1 MVIETGTFES
11 TLDDKGR
18 VSIPAQIRE
27 KYARGQLVITQGM
40 QPSVYIMTPTAWE
53 LFSGKLMDS
62 ETLNEEEYNLIQYQY
77 ILPAQVGEIDKSGRV
92 AIPPAI
98 RKYAG
103 LTRDCL
109 VMNAENHLEI
119 WDAEFFYAYLKEN
132 RARTQE
138 AMRQMGALRLFKTDE
153 KE

>member
-1 MVIETGTFES
+1 MTLETGTFES

-18 VSIPAQIRE
+18 VSVPAQIRE
-27 KYARGQLVITQGM
+27 KYAQGQLVITQGM
-40 QPSVYIMTPTAWE
+40 QPSVYIMTPAAWE

-62 ETLNEEEYNLIQYQY
+62 ATLNEEEYNLIQYQY
-77 ILPAQVGEIDKSGRV
+77 ILPAQIGEIDKSGRL

-119 WDAEFFYAYLKEN
+119 WDADFFYGYLREN

-138 AMRQMGALRLFKTDE
+138 AMRQMGALRLFRTEE